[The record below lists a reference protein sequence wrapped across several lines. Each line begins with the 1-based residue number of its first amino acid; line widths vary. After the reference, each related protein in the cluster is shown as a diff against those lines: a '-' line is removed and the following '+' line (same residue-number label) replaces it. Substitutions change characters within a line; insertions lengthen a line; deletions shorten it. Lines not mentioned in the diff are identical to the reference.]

1 MRYESNRAV
10 PVAGVASLIGIALLA
25 QFLVDRLAQQTVA
38 SGLPAWIP
46 RLDTI
51 GQTVH
56 AYSVLA
62 AVVSYLVVPVLVFIF
77 GYYYGKSRS

>member
-1 MRYESNRAV
+1 MRYGSNRAV

-25 QFLVDRLAQQTVA
+25 QFLVDWLAQQAVA
-38 SGLPAWIP
+38 SGFPAWIP
-46 RLDTI
+46 HLGTV

-62 AVVSYLVVPVLVFIF
+62 AVVSYLIVPILIFSF
-77 GYYYGKSRS
+77 GYYYGKNRS